1 MRTVLLLLAGLTGA
15 AASTGLTI
23 YNQNFAV
30 VRDTIPLDLPA
41 GLSEF
46 HYERASA
53 QLEPDSVILRDA
65 DGVPL
70 PVIEQG
76 YRNDP
81 LGEALLL
88 SLFEGQTLDFYQR
101 EPNKPDRIVPGRIIR
116 SGYQPGGVSASPVI
130 EVDGKIQFSLP
141 GEPRFPSLGNQTVL
155 KPRLTWRLQNAH
167 PLRTTATLGYLTSGL
182 SWEASYNLVL
192 TEQGNSLDVVGWI
205 TMENRSGTTYEDATI
220 KLLAGDVRKLPRS
233 QGLRDEEGPMRF
245 RMTAAI
251 AAEPA
256 VTEKA
261 FDEYHLYSLARP
273 TTLRD
278 QETKQVEF
286 LRASDVYCDTVYV
299 YDALHG
305 SAGSWMQHGLSS
317 PLLEREAGL
326 ESGTKVAVVR
336 EFENTK
342 QNRLGI
348 PLPRGRV
355 RFYREDGTSLEFT
368 GENQI
373 DHTPADE
380 TVKIPTGHAFDLVGE
395 HKRVG
400 FAIDTSN
407 NRIEESFEITLRNR
421 KTSAVTIRVV
431 EHLFRWSNWS
441 LPVKSQDFTKTSAN
455 TIEFQVPVNAG
466 GESRLSYTVVYTW

>member
-1 MRTVLLLLAGLTGA
+1 MRTFLLLLAGLAGA
-15 AASTGLTI
+15 SASTGLTI

-30 VRDTIPLDLPA
+30 VRDVIPLDLPA

-46 HYERASA
+46 HYEGASA

-65 DGVPL
+65 AGVPL
-70 PVIEQG
+70 PVLEQG

-81 LGEALLL
+81 LSEALLL
-88 SLFEGQTLDFYQR
+88 SLFEGQTIDFYQR
-101 EPNKPDRIVPGRIIR
+101 EPNKPDRVVPGRIIR
-116 SGYQPGGVSASPVI
+116 SGYQPGAVSTSPVI

-155 KPRLTWRLQNAH
+155 KPRLTWRLQNAN
-167 PLRTTATLGYLTSGL
+167 PLRTTATLGYLTGGL

-192 TEQGNSLDVVGWI
+192 PEQGHALDVVGWI
-205 TMENRSGTTYEDATI
+205 TMENRSGTTYEQASI
-220 KLLAGDVRKLPRS
+220 KLLAGDVRKLAPP
-233 QGLRDEEGPMRF
+233 QALRLEEGRV
-245 RMTAAI
+245 RRLAA
-251 AAEPA
+251 AMAPEPA

-286 LRASDVYCDTVYV
+286 LRASGVHCETLYI
-299 YDALHG
+299 YDALG
-305 SAGSWMQHGLSS
+305 ESAGHWMVRGQAV
-317 PLLEREAGL
+317 PLVEREAGL
-326 ESGTKVAVVR
+326 EGGTKVSVVR
-336 EFENTK
+336 EVQNTK
-342 QNRLGI
+342 KNRLGI

-380 TVKIPTGHAFDLVGE
+380 TVKIPTGHAFDLVGAR
-395 HKRVG
+395 KRVA

-441 LPVKSQDFTKTSAN
+441 LPVKSQDFMKTSAN
-455 TIEFQVPVNAG
+455 TIEFQVPVQAG